1 MYLDA
6 LASCAELTTEHAEE
20 AARSST
26 SLRVLLNWAADIARP
41 GEGGPKVL
49 MVIARLAHAE
59 WFEGTPYV
67 EIRGDDSTTALSVFA
82 DHGMGI
88 RERVVPLA
96 RLRVGFDEFARAVRL
111 APQLIAPF
119 ESTQRG
125 DAIFLTP
132 PEASTESQRGGHEAI
147 AIDDRSLHEQERK
160 TAPPPPPTSTAPPAT
175 DAPPATP
182 EQSGVHTHPT
192 VRRMVAVRPEAL
204 RRGTDDG
211 D

>member
-20 AARSST
+20 AARSASALRTLLGWAT
-26 SLRVLLNWAADIARP
+26 SVARP
-41 GEGGPKVL
+41 GGGAPKVL
-49 MVIARLAHAE
+49 MAVARLAHAD
-59 WFEGTPYV
+59 WLEGTPYV
-67 EIRGDDSTTALSVFA
+67 EIRGDETATTLSIFS

-96 RLRVGFDEFARAVRL
+96 RFHVPVDEFARAVRL

-119 ESTQRG
+119 QSAQRG
-125 DAIFLTP
+125 EALLLSL
-132 PEASTESQRGGHEAI
+132 PEMEEAGAKSGRESI
-147 AIDDRSLHEQERK
+147 TIDERSLHEQERK
-160 TAPPPPPTSTAPPAT
+160 TAPPPPTT
-175 DAPPATP
+175 DAPPVTDAP
-182 EQSGVHTHPT
+182 PPLRDQSGVHTHPT

-204 RRGTDDG
+204 RSRNDDN